1 MSEREDAA
9 ENPPGDRPRREA
21 DPQPEAHPEP
31 VPSAGAARPDRVVV
45 LTRLTWVGILLL
57 TALFHLIRGAPVDAW
72 IYGLGAGVLVL
83 DQLGWL
89 RIPLRLSSD
98 RDTLPQ
104 RVVAGVLI
112 VVAALA
118 FAVSP
123 LYGTV
128 DTVVVVGIGVLL
140 LPVAWAD
147 RERPTSV
154 RDLPAVERRALR
166 RAAYLWSAVIAA
178 GCLWEIAA
186 FFLGR
191 GMPGGT
197 QDFPALSDLMDPVL
211 AWPPARAVLAALW
224 LLGGYVLVRR
234 GWRP

>member
-9 ENPPGDRPRREA
+9 ENPAEERPSRR
-21 DPQPEAHPEP
+21 AHPEP
-31 VPSAGAARPDRVVV
+31 AAGDGTARPDRIVV
-45 LTRLTWVGILLL
+45 LTRLSWVGILLL
-57 TALFHLIRGAPVDAW
+57 TALFHVIRGAPVDAW

-89 RIPLRLSSD
+89 RIPLRLTSD

-104 RVVAGVLI
+104 RIVAGVLI

-118 FAVSP
+118 FGLSP

-128 DTVVVVGIGVLL
+128 DTAVVVGIGVLL

-147 RERPTSV
+147 RERPTNS
-154 RDLPAVERRALR
+154 RERPADERRALR
-166 RAAYLWSAVIAA
+166 RAAYLWAAVIAG
-178 GCLWEIAA
+178 GCLWEIGA

-191 GMPGGT
+191 LMPGGT

-234 GWRP
+234 GWRR

>member
-9 ENPPGDRPRREA
+9 ENPAEGRPGRG
-21 DPQPEAHPEP
+21 AHPEP
-31 VPSAGAARPDRVVV
+31 APSDGTARPDRVVV
-45 LTRLTWVGILLL
+45 LTRLSWVGILLL
-57 TALFHLIRGAPVDAW
+57 TALFHVIRGAPVDAW

-89 RIPLRLSSD
+89 RIPLRLTSD

-104 RVVAGVLI
+104 RIVAGVLI

-118 FAVSP
+118 FGVSP

-128 DTVVVVGIGVLL
+128 DTAVVVGIGVLL

-147 RERPTSV
+147 RERPASS
-154 RDLPAVERRALR
+154 RERPEAERRALR
-166 RAAYLWSAVIAA
+166 RAAYLWSAVIAG
-178 GCLWEIAA
+178 GCLWEIGA

-191 GMPGGT
+191 LMPGGT

-234 GWRP
+234 GWRR